1 MSSNFAL
8 TLGYLNPASNNP
20 AQDSIAIML
29 NFNSSEV
36 GLIEG
41 TDDTD
46 SSMESLFNI
55 RAEKNL
61 YRLNFF
67 MGEGRVK
74 EEMAKRRNGEMIK
87 II

>member
-1 MSSNFAL
+1 
-8 TLGYLNPASNNP
+8 
-20 AQDSIAIML
+20 ML

-67 MGEGRVK
+67 HGGR
-74 EEMAKRRNGEMIK
+74 ASKRRNGEATK
-87 II
+87 WRND

>member
-1 MSSNFAL
+1 
-8 TLGYLNPASNNP
+8 
-20 AQDSIAIML
+20 ML
-29 NFNSSEV
+29 NFDSSEV
-36 GLIEG
+36 GLIEV

-67 MGEGRVK
+67 HWERGE
-74 EEMAKRRNGEMIK
+74 
-87 II
+87 

>member
-1 MSSNFAL
+1 
-8 TLGYLNPASNNP
+8 
-20 AQDSIAIML
+20 ML

-36 GLIEG
+36 GLIEV

-46 SSMESLFNI
+46 SSMESPFNS

-67 MGEGRVK
+67 HWERGE
-74 EEMAKRRNGEMIK
+74 
-87 II
+87 